1 MTLSYSIFNSLS
13 MSGIGNLLNM
23 GLSLIPGGGIASGLL
38 GGGSGIDSLLGGLGG
53 LSNTPQKTPKPVI
66 KRPLPVVK
74 RNLPKPTQASSNQI
88 ITTNRG
94 GVNDLELGL
103 KQQEDVF
110 KKYALPVGLG
120 IGGLVAI
127 YMITNKGKK

>member
-1 MTLSYSIFNSLS
+1 

-38 GGGSGIDSLLGGLGG
+38 GGGSGIDSLLGGL
-53 LSNTPQKTPKPVI
+53 SNTPQKTPKPVI

-74 RNLPKPTQASSNQI
+74 RNLPKPTQTSNNQI

-103 KQQEDVF
+103 KQQEDMF

-127 YMITNKGKK
+127 YMITKKGKR

>member
-1 MTLSYSIFNSLS
+1 MTLSYLIFNSLS
-13 MSGIGNLLNM
+13 MAGIGNLLNM

-38 GGGSGIDSLLGGLGG
+38 GGGSGIDSLLGGL
-53 LSNTPQKTPKPVI
+53 SNTPQIATKPVI
-66 KRPLPVVK
+66 KRPLPIVK
-74 RNLPKPTQASSNQI
+74 RNLPKPIQSSSNQMV
-88 ITTNRG
+88 TTNRG

>member
-1 MTLSYSIFNSLS
+1 LTLNYLIFNSLS

-38 GGGSGIDSLLGGLGG
+38 GGGSGIDSLLGGL
-53 LSNTPQKTPKPVI
+53 SNTPQKTPKPVI

-74 RNLPKPTQASSNQI
+74 RNLPKPTQTSNNQI

-103 KQQEDVF
+103 KQQEDMF

-127 YMITNKGKK
+127 YMITKKGKR